1 MTDGG
6 RETGTNRPRRRHPHM
21 GWDWDDDDDDD
32 AGDALV
38 VRHHGVKNVV
48 NRKRVRQIVSVL
60 GTGAEA
66 RNAGVA
72 RQPVRVEH
80 ASIAPEDAH
89 YSPYHRRSAEV
100 HATPVYRENPYRSA
114 YEDSTSPSP
123 FAMPPAR
130 HYAVTPG
137 GTRRV
142 VWRDEFASADAVSR
156 SPGRPSLEEV
166 REMSVD
172 RSPTAT
178 YRPASSSSSYD
189 DPRTPP
195 PARTSEGWGGKP
207 WKAWGGRTPGGY
219 SDRSDEWS
227 DTPTSRR
234 DISIVDEDVDDAAA
248 TMTAT
253 MRPGTPAKT
262 PEPAPPPST
271 RGARTGARSTTLAP
285 AVRDDASCAPSPAA
299 GRDGPIAGP
308 GASPARFELNA
319 RPARDDEDDDEGV
332 IEMLEHAHVHTVTKI
347 REMRR
352 ELNARAEALDALGPQ
367 LDALAPQLDGTGP
380 KLDAP
385 RSSLDASH
393 REPGRVSALLAR
405 YEREIGG
412 LREEVETLRSAVK
425 PPRPTPAPRRR
436 GDAATPAPERVE
448 PKAEKAA
455 TATTATA
462 TTTVGSTPPLSAA
475 ALVRDDRRLN
485 KAEQR
490 APVEPGP
497 SSPVALARSR
507 TTTRDGGG
515 GGGDDDDERRT
526 VPVPAWSP
534 RRVNS
539 PPPANLAFARAR
551 PGGRAA
557 PPAHPSPAPDSDAV
571 PLTTATKD
579 LGPAK
584 EPGPAKDPGPATNR
598 VDEANHEA
606 SRVVVSGLARSRRG
620 AGASEGPTTTP
631 GGPAAAANKWGAV
644 KGKVVAPRT
653 PGVADVATRVVAEMA
668 RSRRP
673 TKD

>member
-1 MTDGG
+1 
-6 RETGTNRPRRRHPHM
+6 M
-21 GWDWDDDDDDD
+21 GWDWDDDDDD

-38 VRHHGVKNVV
+38 IRHHGVKNVV

-80 ASIAPEDAH
+80 ATVAPEDAH
-89 YSPYHRRSAEV
+89 YSPYHRHSAEV

-114 YEDSTSPSP
+114 YEDPTSPSP

-219 SDRSDEWS
+219 SDRSSEWS

-234 DISIVDEDVDDAAA
+234 DISIVDEDDADDDA
-248 TMTAT
+248 T
-253 MRPGTPAKT
+253 RPGTPAIP
-262 PEPAPPPST
+262 PESSPPPST
-271 RGARTGARSTTLAP
+271 RVAISATARTGARSTTP
-285 AVRDDASCAPSPAA
+285 AVRASPSPVA
-299 GRDGPIAGP
+299 GRHWPTARP

-319 RPARDDEDDDEGV
+319 TPARDDEDDDEGV

-352 ELNARAEALDALGPQ
+352 ELNARAPQLDALGPQ
-367 LDALAPQLDGTGP
+367 LDA
-380 KLDAP
+380 P
-385 RSSLDASH
+385 RASRDASH

-412 LREEVETLRSAVK
+412 LREEVETLRSAAK

-436 GDAATPAPERVE
+436 GDTATPATERVE
-448 PKAEKAA
+448 PNA
-455 TATTATA
+455 A
-462 TTTVGSTPPLSAA
+462 TTTVGSTPPSSAA
-475 ALVRDDRRLN
+475 KQPAADPPEMRAPVGGDDGRLN
-485 KAEQR
+485 EAER
-490 APVEPGP
+490 RTAPAPVEPTP
-497 SSPVALARSR
+497 ASPMVFARSR
-507 TTTRDGGG
+507 TTTRD
-515 GGGDDDDERRT
+515 DDDDDDDKRT
-526 VPVPAWSP
+526 VPVPARSQRGVGSP
-534 RRVNS
+534 GLVNS
-539 PPPANLAFARAR
+539 PTPANLAFARSR

-557 PPAHPSPAPDSDAV
+557 PHPTSV
-571 PLTTATKD
+571 PPPTAAA
-579 LGPAK
+579 AK
-584 EPGPAKDPGPATNR
+584 EPGPATN
-598 VDEANHEA
+598 NSLSLIHI
-606 SRVVVSGLARSRRG
+606 
-620 AGASEGPTTTP
+620 
-631 GGPAAAANKWGAV
+631 
-644 KGKVVAPRT
+644 
-653 PGVADVATRVVAEMA
+653 
-668 RSRRP
+668 
-673 TKD
+673 

>member
-1 MTDGG
+1 
-6 RETGTNRPRRRHPHM
+6 M
-21 GWDWDDDDDDD
+21 GWDWDDDDDD
-32 AGDALV
+32 AGDELV
-38 VRHHGVKNVV
+38 IRHHGVKNVV

-66 RNAGVA
+66 RDAGVA

-80 ASIAPEDAH
+80 ATVAPEDAH
-89 YSPYHRRSAEV
+89 YSPYHRHSAEV

-114 YEDSTSPSP
+114 YEDPTSPSP

-178 YRPASSSSSYD
+178 YRPSAPPSYD

-219 SDRSDEWS
+219 SDRSSEWS

-234 DISIVDEDVDDAAA
+234 DISIVDEDDADDDAA
-248 TMTAT
+248 
-253 MRPGTPAKT
+253 RPGTPAIP
-262 PEPAPPPST
+262 PESSPPPST
-271 RGARTGARSTTLAP
+271 RVAISATARTGARSTTP
-285 AVRDDASCAPSPAA
+285 AVRASPSPDA
-299 GRDGPIAGP
+299 GRYGPTARP
-308 GASPARFELNA
+308 GASPARFALNA
-319 RPARDDEDDDEGV
+319 TPARDDEDDDEGV

-352 ELNARAEALDALGPQ
+352 ELNARAPQLDALGPQ
-367 LDALAPQLDGTGP
+367 LGALGPQ
-380 KLDAP
+380 LDAP
-385 RSSLDASH
+385 RASRDASH

-412 LREEVETLRSAVK
+412 LREEVETLRSAAK

-436 GDAATPAPERVE
+436 GDAATPERVE
-448 PKAEKAA
+448 PN
-455 TATTATA
+455 ATTTT
-462 TTTVGSTPPLSAA
+462 TTTVGSTPPPSAA
-475 ALVRDDRRLN
+475 KRL
-485 KAEQR
+485 ATDPP
-490 APVEPGP
+490 AAVEPGP
-497 SSPVALARSR
+497 ASPVVLARSR
-507 TTTRDGGG
+507 TTTRD
-515 GGGDDDDERRT
+515 DDDDDDGDERRT
-526 VPVPAWSP
+526 VPFPARSRRGGGSP
-534 RRVNS
+534 RLVDS
-539 PPPANLAFARAR
+539 QTPANLAFARSR

-557 PPAHPSPAPDSDAV
+557 PRPTSVPPPTAAAEPGPA
-571 PLTTATKD
+571 
-579 LGPAK
+579 AK
-584 EPGPAKDPGPATNR
+584 EPGPATSHSSEPGR
-598 VDEANHEA
+598 VG
-606 SRVVVSGLARSRRG
+606 VSGLARSRREK
-620 AGASEGPTTTP
+620 SEGPTTTP
-631 GGPAAAANKWGAV
+631 AGEPAAAAIKWGAA

-653 PGVADVATRVVAEMA
+653 PGVADVAARVVAEMA

-673 TKD
+673 AKD

>member
-1 MTDGG
+1 
-6 RETGTNRPRRRHPHM
+6 M

-32 AGDALV
+32 AGDELV
-38 VRHHGVKNVV
+38 IRHHGVKNVV

-66 RNAGVA
+66 RDAGVA

-80 ASIAPEDAH
+80 ATVAPEDAH
-89 YSPYHRRSAEV
+89 YSPYHRHSAEV

-114 YEDSTSPSP
+114 YEDPTSPSP

-178 YRPASSSSSYD
+178 YRPSAPPSYD
-189 DPRTPP
+189 DPKTPP

-219 SDRSDEWS
+219 SDRSSEWS

-234 DISIVDEDVDDAAA
+234 DISIVDEDDADDDAA
-248 TMTAT
+248 
-253 MRPGTPAKT
+253 RPGTPAIP
-262 PEPAPPPST
+262 PESSPPPST
-271 RGARTGARSTTLAP
+271 RVAISATARTGARSTTP
-285 AVRDDASCAPSPAA
+285 AVRASPSPVA
-299 GRDGPIAGP
+299 GRHWPTARP
-308 GASPARFELNA
+308 GASPARFALNVT
-319 RPARDDEDDDEGV
+319 PARDDEDDDEGV

-352 ELNARAEALDALGPQ
+352 ELNARAPQLDALGPQ
-367 LDALAPQLDGTGP
+367 LDALGPQ
-380 KLDAP
+380 LDAP
-385 RSSLDASH
+385 RASRDASH

-412 LREEVETLRSAVK
+412 LREEVETLRSAAK

-436 GDAATPAPERVE
+436 GDAATPERVE
-448 PKAEKAA
+448 PNAA
-455 TATTATA
+455 TTTTTTTT
-462 TTTVGSTPPLSAA
+462 TTTVGSTPPPSAA
-475 ALVRDDRRLN
+475 KRPAADPPETRARVGDDRRPN
-485 KAEQR
+485 EAER
-490 APVEPGP
+490 RTAPAAVEPGP
-497 SSPVALARSR
+497 ASPVVLARSR
-507 TTTRDGGG
+507 TTTRD
-515 GGGDDDDERRT
+515 DDDDDGDERRT
-526 VPVPAWSP
+526 VPFPARSRRGGGSP
-534 RRVNS
+534 RLVDS
-539 PPPANLAFARAR
+539 QTPANLAFARSR

-557 PPAHPSPAPDSDAV
+557 PRPTSVPPPTAAAEPGPA
-571 PLTTATKD
+571 
-579 LGPAK
+579 AK
-584 EPGPAKDPGPATNR
+584 EPGPATSHSSEPGR
-598 VDEANHEA
+598 VG
-606 SRVVVSGLARSRRG
+606 VSGLARSRREK
-620 AGASEGPTTTP
+620 SEGPTTTP
-631 GGPAAAANKWGAV
+631 AGEPAAAAIKWGAA

-653 PGVADVATRVVAEMA
+653 PGVADVAARVVAEMA

-673 TKD
+673 AKD